1 MQTHLQYPSTDGIQ
15 LDGVLL
21 DNYYLTSSGDGT
33 AYASYLS
40 TGGGMGFENYMYSA
54 TESAMKAVVDAF
66 HQGRRSIQVGL
77 LADAVWANKDT
88 MKLDLIRQP
97 AFRR

>member
-1 MQTHLQYPSTDGIQ
+1 MTENAKAFAQKYE

-66 HQGRRSIQVGL
+66 HRDAAAQVGL
-77 LADAVWANKDT
+77 LPTPFGRIKT
-88 MKLDLIRQP
+88 PMKLDLIRQP